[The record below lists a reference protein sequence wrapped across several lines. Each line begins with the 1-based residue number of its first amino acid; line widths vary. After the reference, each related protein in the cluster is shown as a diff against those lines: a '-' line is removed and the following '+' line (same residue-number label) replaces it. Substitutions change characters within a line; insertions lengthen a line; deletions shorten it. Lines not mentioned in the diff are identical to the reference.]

1 VEDQLRLR
9 RSDCP
14 IQALTTKL
22 NVFTTKV
29 GSSTEFQV
37 PASRNSRDECV
48 TCQLWDI
55 TNPGGNL
62 KCDECSSKVSVAPE
76 IFDRFDG
83 EPKATTAT
91 PQLEFLSTP
100 LPKRESKREGTGRCS
115 ACEISALIEPIH
127 FVTCA
132 SCTPNLNLSSTT
144 SPPQPS
150 KVKRCSARRPPT
162 KLESHALRYLQNW
175 LRENRSN
182 PYPDAD
188 TKRLLAEQCGI
199 TEKQVN
205 TWFTN
210 ARARRRLVNPADQS
224 NPASEDE
231 GSRNSRLTSVTSMPI
246 FDYSTSSSFATTFD
260 RQCADESH
268 PSGNSF
274 DQSRAI
280 NCRRGKK
287 KNYGQTSLLSP
298 ATLQASPM
306 LPAPLPEPTANT
318 DNEPVTW
325 QCTFCFQQVAPKSW
339 RRHEETQ
346 HRPKR
351 KWTCLHTGP
360 TLTLSSQ
367 SNTSS
372 ICVFCQ
378 LPNPGDEH
386 LQRSHRITE
395 CAEKSEEDRTFLRPD
410 HLRQHVKNFHK
421 SLLEDV
427 VRDTWR
433 RDGPRKNVIENWTCG
448 FCAKELETWDV
459 RETHIAGHF
468 KDGLTMA
475 DWKGYVVQVGE
486 KSRKRPMSSEGRPGV
501 FAKLART
508 FTGRST
514 RQEHRQESLVQFAN
528 AFESMD
534 TVMDAE
540 MPFAPLLPDLVFDS
554 FMAEVC
560 GDAFDYNCNGSNGV
574 RLEEQQDAL
583 DAGCNSA
590 FPEDES
596 LGADFDALTGVFLHE
611 DVADLTGLW
620 YQ

>member
-22 NVFTTKV
+22 NVFTTNV
-29 GSSTEFQV
+29 GSSTGFQF
-37 PASRNSRDECV
+37 PASNNSRDDCV

-55 TNPGGNL
+55 TNPGENL
-62 KCDECSSKVSVAPE
+62 RCDECSSKVAVTPE
-76 IFDRFDG
+76 VVHRFDK
-83 EPKATTAT
+83 PKATTAT
-91 PQLEFLSTP
+91 PQPDFPSAP
-100 LPKRESKREGTGRCS
+100 LAKRESKRKGTGRCS
-115 ACEISALIEPIH
+115 ACEISALIDPTH
-127 FVTCA
+127 SVSCA
-132 SCTPNLNLSSTT
+132 SCAPNLSLSYAT

-150 KVKRCSARRPPT
+150 RVKRSSARRPPT
-162 KLESHALRYLQNW
+162 KLESHALRCLQGW

-210 ARARRRLVNPADQS
+210 ARARRRIINPTDQS

-231 GSRNSRLTSVTSMPI
+231 GSRKSRISSVTSTPI
-246 FDYSTSSSFATTFD
+246 FDYSTFSGFAAPFD
-260 RQCADESH
+260 LRYSDTENS
-268 PSGNSF
+268 NSF
-274 DQSRAI
+274 SQTGAI
-280 NCRRGKK
+280 SCRRGKK
-287 KNYGQTSLLSP
+287 KDYGQISLLSP

-306 LPAPLPEPTANT
+306 TPAPLSEPTTST
-318 DNEPVTW
+318 DNEPETW

-360 TLTLSSQ
+360 TLTLSSH
-367 SNTSS
+367 SKNTTA
-372 ICVFCQ
+372 CVFCM
-378 LPNPGDEH
+378 LPNPSDQH
-386 LQRSHRITE
+386 FQRSHRITE
-395 CAEKSEEDRTFLRPD
+395 CSRKSENDRTFLRPD

-421 SLLEDV
+421 STLKDA
-427 VRDTWR
+427 VRDAWR
-433 RDGPRKNVIENWTCG
+433 RDGPGKNIVEIWTCG

-468 KDGLTMA
+468 KNGLTMA
-475 DWKGYVVQVGE
+475 EWKGCVKEDG
-486 KSRKRPMSSEGRPGV
+486 KSRKRPTSREGGPGV

-508 FTGRST
+508 VPGRST
-514 RQEHRQESLVQFAN
+514 RQEGQPESFGQFTDN
-528 AFESMD
+528 ASESMD
-534 TVMDAE
+534 ADMLG
-540 MPFAPLLPDLVFDS
+540 APLLPDFVFDS
-554 FMAEVC
+554 FMEEVC
-560 GDAFDYNCNGSNGV
+560 GDTLDYNCNGSKGV
-574 RLEEQQDAL
+574 SIEEQHDAL

-596 LGADFDALTGVFLHE
+596 LGIDFDALAEAFLNE
-611 DVADLTGLW
+611 GIADLTGLW